1 MDKESIIRYARKKLV
16 TPGTWS
22 DPAVQAQYDP
32 KRFPFRWHDNMDK
45 PVSQYQPDD
54 GRYVPLSEFA
64 KVPYVGHYVVH
75 SPSMIISHDYGK
87 THAVQAGD
95 PQRNLVP
102 AINVTSLRLG
112 LAPSLADSDYPAH
125 RDLAIVRVPFTHHI
139 SHENKQHWDMSTGS
153 EHVDDRTGGELF
165 SGNHPE
171 EDSPFHEVRNTVA
184 GQRAVRSAIGIP
196 EGTHNYGNVY
206 FRNLADA
213 ESAAQATGGQV
224 HSVAL
229 MRTRRPLDVPYTSS
243 DAFIHDARTGNPSGA
258 DSRRPAIHLYDHQ
271 GSDVLV
277 VHGQNQ
283 SSALDRYMPH
293 FTMGMS
299 GLERNAWREEFFN
312 SPGVRKKVRPDPNRA
327 TDHAR
332 FNADYWRT
340 LIPLADT
347 MRREHPDN
355 PDHPLVPLL
364 GKRGPLRDQTHLL
377 PPSESVIRSTPVGSE
392 LYDHARKNPQ
402 DHTARLVLADHLRD
416 QGHDDAA
423 GFFDSTMPRDAKG
436 KVQLSRKGEIIRY
449 AREKLRYA
457 AGRRSASV
465 PMSADSLG
473 SSSHMRMAGVG
484 EHYQSTPHSQP
495 FRKPLNPETPNE
507 FGLESVPDVDSVRNS
522 PHTLHFVAHHPA
534 QLTPLDY
541 TPSRHDDPAT
551 PSDMAY
557 LKMDPSNGSAVG
569 NTAYDMSEGGEGAEL
584 AHQVQDAAWH
594 GQRRVRQL
602 MGLTGDLEHRH
613 PAVFFKSH
621 RAAQLMAQATGGHV
635 ETIAF
640 NPRMLAQ
647 SVAAASKNLAGTGRY
662 RAGNDHFGNVFDQ
675 RNGMNSGP
683 EFDELMSRA
692 SQHSKG
698 SMRSPGQIGAPYT
711 PTVIRN
717 HPVLGEYITQV
728 GAGVNPFKGGLSNF
742 ADTENPH
749 RGMML
754 QERDWQPDEEVARS
768 YGHPPQHDHIS
779 QLGQTAQQLHQ
790 QFLAK
795 PDDHLNKM
803 VLADHLEDQG
813 HHDLANLFRS
823 SVPQQFSRKGQI
835 IRYARKKLAAP
846 AQPAE
851 PFAYPPDIRE
861 WHDDYVFPRH
871 MGVPNIFQRM
881 NIRHF
886 FPPMTPLP
894 PGLSEEYVWSGH
906 NAPGAASVPGEPHP
920 QPPRLMMPNRLFQSV
935 VANHRVYGR
944 SPEKNLRDWSGLNRH
959 HWQDLIEHASSVPP
973 EAVPNGQ
980 HPHADI
986 LMGSTMR
993 NYPQMLAPTL
1003 AKITAAPH
1011 GKELYDHA
1019 VANPNDHS
1027 IRLVLADHLEEN
1039 GDQNSAEFF
1048 RSTIPPAPK
1057 SPKASLSRHG
1067 EIIRYARE
1075 KLRYSAEETPPA
1087 SPTPAEPQ
1095 PSRITWTDPGYK
1107 TPIRKYFN
1115 TAGYATMEHPWERSE
1130 EYKAKVVPMSQEAFG
1145 QMPHVVHAV
1154 SYLNPSVRDHT
1165 NSPRNGVFTP
1175 IDSTNPA
1182 QQENLHKI
1190 IGTGSLAA
1198 THTVLLKDYNAAL
1211 NLAQQTGGHVDTH
1224 AIHPEAWAKFSGG
1237 IVDNRNPSDQPRLG
1251 SLTIRHSDEHGD
1263 YVLMNNLHAARPP
1276 RNYRPQSIL
1285 GDTHYELMQRRL
1297 MSATLQRQLA
1307 EQRESYIRSGPSWRT
1322 YPVQWVGDVPVRPR
1336 AMRGESPQMKQR
1348 RRSEL
1353 HGMFRQF
1360 VSDYWP
1366 RLVAEH
1372 SDGYGPSDALHP
1384 HQRLF
1389 NHYGDMRLPDQYSSP
1404 TLAEIR
1410 AVDNGEELYRAA
1422 LANRRDPAPRM
1433 MLSDL
1438 LEESGNNNAAN
1449 FFRNTLPRGADGQL
1463 RYAKGDSKSAFM
1475 GINIRD
1481 SDDEPFTD
1489 WILDGK
1495 KTVETR
1501 GSNSLHPYLGRRVG
1515 IIRTRKKYDSDG
1527 RPLDSQAHLVGF
1539 ATIHH
1544 EPVEYKTAEDFRAD
1558 EDRHQVAEGSDYD
1571 WNGHKWGYALKG
1583 VSRLKTPRPV
1593 GKGGIVARKLNYER
1607 AGVMPIRYNRN
1618 PFEVVA
1624 KPRNDGLFRSIAN
1637 RVGAF
1642 FSPMSAALRQERGN
1656 AAAAQASTMLQSSA
1670 AAPPQSPTPG
1680 ITAPGGADNPAVV
1693 DALFAHP
1700 SVREQVRRN
1709 KNYTQQTRS
1718 RKVVPLMT
1726 AEQSGQQNSFCSQA
1740 GRDLAS
1746 CKDDGRHGPA

>member
-22 DPAVQAQYDP
+22 DPAVQDMYDP
-32 KRFPFRWHDNMDK
+32 KRFPFRWHDKMDT
-45 PVSQYQPDD
+45 PVGQYQPDD
-54 GRYVPLSEFA
+54 RRYMPLSEFA

-87 THAVQAGD
+87 THGSRPGD

-112 LAPSLADSDYPAH
+112 LAPSLADSDYAAH
-125 RDLAIVRVPFTHHI
+125 RDLVIVRVPFTHHI
-139 SHENKQHWDMSTGS
+139 SHENEQHWDMSTGP

-213 ESAAQATGGQV
+213 ESAAQATGGHV

-229 MRTRRPLDVPYTSS
+229 MRTRRPLEVPYTSR
-243 DAFIHDARTGNPSGA
+243 DAFIHDARTGNPPDA

-277 VHGQNQ
+277 AHGQNQ

-293 FTMGMS
+293 FTMGMRV
-299 GLERNAWREEFFN
+299 LENNAWREEFFD
-312 SPGVRKKVRPDPNRA
+312 SPGVQKKVRPDPNRA

-457 AGRRSASV
+457 AEPRPVGA

-473 SSSHMRMAGVG
+473 SINHMRKAGIG
-484 EHYQSTPHSQP
+484 EHYSSATHGRN
-495 FRKPLNPETPNE
+495 FRRPLNPEAPDE
-507 FGLESVPDVDSVRNS
+507 FGPESIPDVDSVRNS

-534 QLTPLDY
+534 QLAPLDY
-541 TPSRHDDPAT
+541 TSSRHDDPAT
-551 PSDMAY
+551 PADMAY
-557 LKMDPSNGSAVG
+557 LMRDPERGGFTVG
-569 NTAYDMSEGGEGAEL
+569 NTAHDISLGGEGGEM

-602 MGLTGDLEHRH
+602 MGLTGDLQHRH

-621 RAAQLMAQATGGHV
+621 RAAQLMAQAVGGHV

-640 NPRMLAQ
+640 NPKVLAQ
-647 SVAAASKNLAGTGRY
+647 AVSASSKNLKGTGRY
-662 RAGNDHFGNVFDQ
+662 GPGNDHFGNVFDQ
-675 RNGMNSGP
+675 RDGMNSGP

-692 SQHSKG
+692 RQHASG
-698 SMRSPGQIGAPYT
+698 STRAPGRAGAPYT

-728 GAGVNPFKGGLSNF
+728 GGGVNPFRGGLLNF
-742 ADTENPH
+742 ADTQNPH

-754 QERDWQPDEEVARS
+754 YERDWQPDEEVARS

-803 VLADHLEDQG
+803 ALADHLEDQG
-813 HHDLANLFRS
+813 HHDLADLFRS

-835 IRYARKKLAAP
+835 IRYARERLRFSAEQAP
-846 AQPAE
+846 APE
-851 PFAYPPDIRE
+851 PDPTQEWYLNNGDGSPLTRMLIRE
-861 WHDDYVFPRH
+861 YFHHQFPVEQKTGRKTNQDRYPWGQPMWMPRDTEGMPPVYLPGPRFQAVFA
-871 MGVPNIFQRM
+871 G
-881 NIRHF
+881 
-886 FPPMTPLP
+886 
-894 PGLSEEYVWSGH
+894 S
-906 NAPGAASVPGEPHP
+906 
-920 QPPRLMMPNRLFQSV
+920 
-935 VANHRVYGR
+935 RVYGNGKE
-944 SPEKNLRDWSGLNRH
+944 SIKDWHSLNQH
-959 HWQDLIEHASSVPP
+959 HWRELIDHASSAPP
-973 EAVPNGQ
+973 SMTVGGR
-980 HPHADI
+980 HPHDG
-986 LMGSTMR
+986 LMGKINR
-993 NYPQMLAPTL
+993 DKQHLLAPTL
-1003 AKITAAPH
+1003 PQIHSTPH

-1019 VANPNDHS
+1019 VANPDDHS
-1027 IRLVLADHLEEN
+1027 IRMVLADHLEEN

-1075 KLRYSAEETPPA
+1075 KLRYSAEEILPA

-1115 TAGYATMEHPWERSE
+1115 TAGYSTMEHPRERTE
-1130 EYKAKVVPMSQEAFG
+1130 EYKANIVPMSQEGFG
-1145 QMPHVVHAV
+1145 RMPHVVHAV
-1154 SYLNPSVRDHT
+1154 SYLNPRDSDVMDHI
-1165 NSPRNGVFTP
+1165 NSQRDGFFTP
-1175 IDSTNPA
+1175 INSTNPA
-1182 QQENLHKI
+1182 HQENLHSI
-1190 IGTGSLAA
+1190 VSSGTLSA
-1198 THTVLLKDYNAAL
+1198 THTILLKDHDAAL
-1211 NLAQQTGGHVDTH
+1211 KLAQQTGGHVDSH
-1224 AIHPEAWAKFSGG
+1224 AIHPEAWAKFGGG
-1237 IVDNRNPSDQPRLG
+1237 IVDNRNPTDQPRLG
-1251 SLTIRHSDEHGD
+1251 SLTIRHSDEYGD
-1263 YVLMNNLHAARPP
+1263 YVLMNNLYASRPP

-1285 GDTHYELMQRRL
+1285 GNTHFNLMEHRL
-1297 MSATLQRQLA
+1297 SRATMQRQLA
-1307 EQRESYIRSGPSWRT
+1307 EQNESYNRSGVSWRT
-1322 YPVQWVGDVPVRPR
+1322 YPVTNWRGDQPI
-1336 AMRGESPQMKQR
+1336 MRRGIRSESPQMREK

-1360 VSDYWP
+1360 VSDYWD
-1366 RLVAEH
+1366 RLVAEQTAAQSRGNSGGIH
-1372 SDGYGPSDALHP
+1372 AH
-1384 HQRLF
+1384 HRLF
-1389 NHYGDMRLPDQYSSP
+1389 NHYGDMRLQDQYSAP
-1404 TLAEIR
+1404 TLTEIR

-1422 LANRRDPAPRM
+1422 LSNRRDPAPRM

-1438 LEESGNNNAAN
+1438 LEQHGNTVAAN
-1449 FFRNTLPRGADGQL
+1449 FFHNTLPRGEDGQL

-1515 IIRTRKKYDSDG
+1515 IIRTRKKYDPDG

-1618 PFEVVA
+1618 PFEAVA

>member
-1 MDKESIIRYARKKLV
+1 MDKESIIRYARKKMV

-229 MRTRRPLDVPYTSS
+229 MRTRRPLEVPYTSR

-355 PDHPLVPLL
+355 PDHPLVSLL

-457 AGRRSASV
+457 AGDAPQPRPRPVGA
-465 PMSADSLG
+465 PMTADSLG
-473 SSSHMRMAGVG
+473 SISHMRKAGIG
-484 EHYQSTPHSQP
+484 EHYSSATHGLN
-495 FRKPLNPETPNE
+495 FRRPLNPEAPNE
-507 FGLESVPDVDSVRNS
+507 FGPGSIPDVDSVRNS

-541 TPSRHDDPAT
+541 TSSRHDDPAT
-551 PSDMAY
+551 PADMAY
-557 LKMDPSNGSAVG
+557 LRVDPSNGGHMVG
-569 NTAYDMSEGGEGAEL
+569 NTAHDISEGGEGGEL

-602 MGLTGDLEHRH
+602 MGLTGDLQHRH
-613 PAVFFKSH
+613 PTVYFKSH
-621 RAAQLMAQATGGHV
+621 RAAQLMAQAAGGHV

-640 NPRMLAQ
+640 NPKVLAQ
-647 SVAAASKNLAGTGRY
+647 AVSASSKNLKGTGRY
-662 RAGNDHFGNVFDQ
+662 GPGNDHFGNVFDQ
-675 RNGMNSGP
+675 RGGMNSGP

-692 SQHSKG
+692 SQHASG
-698 SMRSPGQIGAPYT
+698 SMRRPGQSGAPYT

-728 GAGVNPFKGGLSNF
+728 GGGVNPFRGGLLNF

-754 QERDWQPDEEVARS
+754 YERGWQPDEEVARS

-803 VLADHLEDQG
+803 ALADHLEDQG
-813 HHDLANLFRS
+813 HHDLADLFRS
-823 SVPQQFSRKGQI
+823 SLPQQFSRKGQI

-906 NAPGAASVPGEPHP
+906 NAPGAASVPGEAHP

-1027 IRLVLADHLEEN
+1027 IRMVLADHLEES
-1039 GDQNSAEFF
+1039 GDQDSAGFF

-1057 SPKASLSRHG
+1057 PRKTSLSRRG

-1107 TPIRKYFN
+1107 TPIKRYFN
-1115 TAGYATMEHPWERSE
+1115 TAGYSTMEHPGVRTE
-1130 EYKAKVVPMSQEAFG
+1130 EYKANIVPMSQEEFG
-1145 QMPHVVHAV
+1145 RMPHVVHAV
-1154 SYLNPSVRDHT
+1154 SHFNPEAPLGD
-1165 NSPRNGVFTP
+1165 
-1175 IDSTNPA
+1175 DSWQA
-1182 QQENLHKI
+1182 DMDGQKNLHAI
-1190 IGTGSLAA
+1190 VGTGANPV
-1198 THTVLLKDYNAAL
+1198 THTLLLNDYGAAL
-1211 NLAQQTGGHVDTH
+1211 RLAQQTGGHVDTY
-1224 AIHPEAWAKFSGG
+1224 AMHPEAWAKIGGG
-1237 IVDNRNPSDQPRLG
+1237 IVDDRLQNAQNQFG
-1251 SLTIRHSDEHGD
+1251 SLTIRSSRGHGE
-1263 YVLMNNLHAARPP
+1263 YVLMDSALHNAPP
-1276 RNYRPQSIL
+1276 RNYRPLSL
-1285 GDTHYELMQRRL
+1285 RGATHFNLMEHRL
-1297 MSATLQRQLA
+1297 SRATMQRQLA
-1307 EQRESYIRSGPSWRT
+1307 EQGGNPYTRT
-1322 YPVQWVGDVPVRPR
+1322 RR
-1336 AMRGESPQMKQR
+1336 ESPQMREK

-1360 VSDYWP
+1360 VSDYWD
-1366 RLVAEH
+1366 RLVAEQTAAQSRGDSGGIH
-1372 SDGYGPSDALHP
+1372 AH
-1384 HQRLF
+1384 HRLF
-1389 NHYGDMRLPDQYSSP
+1389 NHYGDMRLPDQYSAP

-1438 LEESGNNNAAN
+1438 LEQHGNTVAAN
-1449 FFRNTLPRGADGQL
+1449 FFHNTLPRGADGQL

-1618 PFEVVA
+1618 PLEAVA